1 MDGVIDKITAAIAQD
16 IGLWVVMAFMCA
28 VLVVLAAFIDLWTGV
43 EAARANKERISS
55 HALRRTVNK
64 IVDYLRVM
72 VFAALIDTLGLFF
85 PWYVLPYFL
94 IVCTLGVLLIEGR
107 SVIENSRKK
116 KSHAADI
123 LDAVED
129 IIKAATQQDAERIIK
144 RLKEKEAS
152 AKK

>member
-1 MDGVIDKITAAIAQD
+1 MGVLDKITAAIAQD
-16 IGLWVVMAFMCA
+16 IGLWVVVAFTCA

-43 EAARANKERISS
+43 EAARANRERISS

-72 VFAALIDTLGLFF
+72 MFAALIDTLGLFF

-129 IIKAATQQDAERIIK
+129 IIKAATQQDAERIIE
-144 RLKEKEAS
+144 RLKEEENK
-152 AKK
+152 

>member
-1 MDGVIDKITAAIAQD
+1 MGVLDKITSAIAQD
-16 IGLWVVMAFMCA
+16 IGLWVVVAFTCA

-43 EAARANKERISS
+43 EAARANRERISS

-129 IIKAATQQDAERIIK
+129 IIKAATQQDAERIIE
-144 RLKEKEAS
+144 RLKEEE
-152 AKK
+152 KKK

>member
-1 MDGVIDKITAAIAQD
+1 MGVLDKITAAIAQD
-16 IGLWVVMAFMCA
+16 IGLWVVVAFTCA

-43 EAARANKERISS
+43 EAARANRERISS

-129 IIKAATQQDAERIIK
+129 IIKAATQQDAERIIE
-144 RLKEKEAS
+144 RLKEKEN
-152 AKK
+152 K

>member
-1 MDGVIDKITAAIAQD
+1 MGVLDKITFAIAQD
-16 IGLWVVMAFMCA
+16 IGLWVVVAFTCA

-43 EAARANKERISS
+43 EAARANRERISS

-129 IIKAATQQDAERIIK
+129 IIKAATQQDAERIIE
-144 RLKEKEAS
+144 RLKEKEN
-152 AKK
+152 K

>member
-1 MDGVIDKITAAIAQD
+1 MGVLDKITAAIAQD
-16 IGLWVVMAFMCA
+16 IGLWVVVAFTCA

-43 EAARANKERISS
+43 EAARANRERISS

-129 IIKAATQQDAERIIK
+129 IIKAATQQDAERIIE
-144 RLKEKEAS
+144 RLKEEE
-152 AKK
+152 KK

>member
-1 MDGVIDKITAAIAQD
+1 MGVLDKITAAIAQD
-16 IGLWVVMAFMCA
+16 IGLWGVGAFTCA

-43 EAARANKERISS
+43 EAARANRERISS

-72 VFAALIDTLGLFF
+72 MFAALIDTLGLFF

-129 IIKAATQQDAERIIK
+129 IIKAATQQDAERIIE
-144 RLKEKEAS
+144 RLKEKEEE
-152 AKK
+152 KKI

>member
-1 MDGVIDKITAAIAQD
+1 MGVLDKITAAIAQD
-16 IGLWVVMAFMCA
+16 IGLWVVVAFTCA

-43 EAARANKERISS
+43 EAARANRERISS

-72 VFAALIDTLGLFF
+72 MFAALIDTLGLFF

-129 IIKAATQQDAERIIK
+129 IIKAATQQDAERIIE
-144 RLKEKEAS
+144 RLKEKEEE
-152 AKK
+152 KKI